1 MLVKVCGLNN
11 RNNIL
16 DISKMNI
23 DLMGFI
29 FYNNSP
35 RYFNNALNFD
45 EVRQI
50 PKTIKKVGVFVNA
63 SINNLLNTIAHYDL
77 DFVQLHGNENPEY
90 CKELMQ
96 YVKVIK
102 TISVND
108 KNSILE
114 INNYTNVC
122 TYFLFDTASPSYG
135 GTGHPFNWQLLEETT
150 IDIPFFISG
159 GVSIENIT
167 EIKNLNFK
175 NFAGVDVN
183 SKFEINP
190 GLKDLNKIQQL
201 IKEKDYANS
210 NH

>member
-175 NFAGVDVN
+175 NFVGVDVN

>member
-108 KNSILE
+108 KNSISE

>member
-1 MLVKVCGLNN
+1 
-11 RNNIL
+11 
-16 DISKMNI
+16 MNI

-175 NFAGVDVN
+175 NFVGVDVN